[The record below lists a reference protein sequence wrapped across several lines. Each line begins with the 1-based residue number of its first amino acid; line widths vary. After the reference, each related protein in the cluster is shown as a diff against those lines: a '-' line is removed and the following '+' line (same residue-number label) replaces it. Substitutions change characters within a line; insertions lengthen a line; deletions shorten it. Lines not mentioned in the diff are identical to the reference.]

1 MSIFDHAAFSR
12 GSFSARAQSI
22 ETRVRVG
29 PVVRFSPSFY
39 QVVKRNVDVVV
50 SLIAL
55 IVLSLPAAVIAVLIA
70 WKCQGPVLST
80 QTMVGRN
87 GVLFTLFTFRSVSA
101 PAVGMSEIKP
111 DPGGWRPPRHR
122 PERIIPQ
129 FFNVLRGDMSLVGP
143 RPVDQSRHTIL
154 AAQIPGSTHRLS
166 MRPGMT
172 GLAHINGASTLSPTE
187 ELAYDH
193 TYITTPTLHTDTTS
207 SPTHTHPHTHQVATS
222 FGRDTLREGHTRCR
236 DGPLDWQSI
245 SLELKANE
253 GQNLDCACGDL
264 F

>member
-12 GSFSARAQSI
+12 GSFSARAQSV
-22 ETRVRVG
+22 ETRVQVG

-39 QVVKRNVDVVV
+39 QVVKRNIDVVV

-87 GVLFTLFTFRSVSA
+87 GVLFTLFTFRSISA
-101 PAVGMSEIKP
+101 PAMGMSESSQTRVG
-111 DPGGWRPPRHR
+111 DVLRVTGLY
-122 PERIIPQ
+122 IIPQ

-154 AAQIPGSTHRLS
+154 AAQIPGYTHRLS

-193 TYITTPTLHTDTTS
+193 TYITTPTLHTDTHII
-207 SPTHTHPHTHQVATS
+207 THTLTHTLT
-222 FGRDTLREGHTRCR
+222 
-236 DGPLDWQSI
+236 
-245 SLELKANE
+245 K
-253 GQNLDCACGDL
+253 
-264 F
+264 

>member
-1 MSIFDHAAFSR
+1 MSTFDNAALSR
-12 GSFSARAQSI
+12 GSFAAQAFDAQF
-22 ETRVRVG
+22 RVASVH
-29 PVVRFSPSFY
+29 PAPSQSF
-39 QVVKRNVDVVV
+39 QVAKRIVDVVV

-101 PAVGMSEIKP
+101 PAMGKSESSQTRVG
-111 DPGGWRPPRHR
+111 DVLRVTGLY
-122 PERIIPQ
+122 IIPQ

-154 AAQIPGSTHRLS
+154 AAQIPGYTHRLS

-193 TYITTPTLHTDTTS
+193 TYITTPTLHTDTHII
-207 SPTHTHPHTHQVATS
+207 THTLTQTLTS
-222 FGRDTLREGHTRCR
+222 
-236 DGPLDWQSI
+236 
-245 SLELKANE
+245 
-253 GQNLDCACGDL
+253 
-264 F
+264 